1 MDTYRKGTVRKLVFS
16 VHVFDDAIFVF
27 CFSLLWPRSTALLPD
42 FLPPPSSSDS
52 TRRCRTSR
60 RHCRQATPLTAAGS
74 YSPAELLHA
83 AQLLQ
88 VVAAEAPWR
97 PPLAGGWLRRCA
109 GHLPRR
115 CYYLLLRGASS
126 AQAGS
131 FGGCGDAAMA
141 GVLPSDVCSNANSGR
156 IVFL

>member
-1 MDTYRKGTVRKLVFS
+1 VRKLDFS
-16 VHVFDDAIFVF
+16 AHVFDDAIFAF
-27 CFSLLWPRSTALLPD
+27 CFSLLWPRSTASLPDSLPD
-42 FLPPPSSSDS
+42 FSLPPSSSDS

-60 RHCRQATPLTAAGS
+60 RHRRQATARTAAGS

-97 PPLAGGWLRRCA
+97 PPLAGGWLQRRA

-115 CYYLLLRGASS
+115 CYYLLLRGTSS
-126 AQAGS
+126 VQAGS
-131 FGGCGDAAMA
+131 FGGCGDVAMA
-141 GVLPSDVCSNANSGR
+141 GVLPSDVCSNALIANE
-156 IVFL
+156 

>member
-1 MDTYRKGTVRKLVFS
+1 MSLFIYIIKYFLFIWIHIERAWCENWIFLFMYSTMQFLS
-16 VHVFDDAIFVF
+16 FVF
-27 CFSLLWPRSTALLPD
+27 LFCGRDPQ
-42 FLPPPSSSDS
+42 
-52 TRRCRTSR
+52 RRCRTSC
-60 RHCRQATPLTAAGS
+60 RHRRQATPLTAAGS

-88 VVAAEAPWR
+88 VVAAEAPWC
-97 PPLAGGWLRRCA
+97 PPLAGGWLRRRV

-115 CYYLLLRGASS
+115 CYYLLIRGASS